1 VRGLVYFCT
10 RVRVVRAVGS
20 LACVSSWSGAVCD
33 GSRVGVSAVCFV
45 RVSLWAFPTPRLQLE
60 LRHAGGSAKKKG
72 RAESLEE
79 IPPEPSDGRNHSTK
93 FLLNGPG
100 RNHSKKFLLYPR
112 MGGIT
117 QRNPSCTNVFL
128 GPGRKHLKNFLLY
141 PRMGGIP
148 QRNSSCTET
157 SWPGGGGN
165 NTGNGGQTGPRQ
177 GPRSGCR
184 TASGR

>member
-1 VRGLVYFCT
+1 MGFSHAASAT
-10 RVRVVRAVGS
+10 RTPACWWVG
-20 LACVSSWSGAVCD
+20 
-33 GSRVGVSAVCFV
+33 
-45 RVSLWAFPTPRLQLE
+45 
-60 LRHAGGSAKKKG
+60 KKKG

-93 FLLNGPG
+93 LLLNGPG

>member
-1 VRGLVYFCT
+1 MCLEYRLLLCVCLCT
-10 RVRVVRAVGS
+10 
-20 LACVSSWSGAVCD
+20 
-33 GSRVGVSAVCFV
+33 VGVVPLPPLPGFSHAASAT
-45 RVSLWAFPTPRLQLE
+45 RTP
-60 LRHAGGSAKKKG
+60 ACWWVGKKKKG

-93 FLLNGPG
+93 FFLNGPG

>member
-1 VRGLVYFCT
+1 MRGRVYFCT
-10 RVRVVRAVGS
+10 LVRVVRAVGS

-33 GSRVGVSAVCFV
+33 GSRVGVSAVCFCAC
-45 RVSLWAFPTPRLQLE
+45 VSVQLRSFRCPLFRASPTPRLQIE
-60 LRHAGGSAKKKG
+60 LRHAGGSAKK
-72 RAESLEE
+72 R
-79 IPPEPSDGRNHSTK
+79 D
-93 FLLNGPG
+93 G
-100 RNHSKKFLLYPR
+100 RNHSKKFLLNPR

-117 QRNPSCTNVFL
+117 QRNSSCTNVFL